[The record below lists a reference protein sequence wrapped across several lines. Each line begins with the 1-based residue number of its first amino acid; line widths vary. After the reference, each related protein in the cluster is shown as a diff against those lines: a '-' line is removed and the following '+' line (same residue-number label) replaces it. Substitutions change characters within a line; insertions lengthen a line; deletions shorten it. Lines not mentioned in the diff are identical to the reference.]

1 MQYRHVLLGSLAAA
15 CFATAPMAAGVPQ
28 NANDVKPLAVGSKA
42 PSFVV
47 RNPDGSDRRFEAS
60 AYKKPAVF
68 IFYRGG
74 WCPYCNGHLKAL
86 KAAEPELL
94 KMGYDL
100 YFLSADKPEILFSS
114 LKEPD
119 IKYTLLSDA
128 RMTAARAFGIAFRV
142 DDETYKKYQGYGI
155 DLEQASGEKHH
166 ELPVPAVFI
175 VDRGG
180 VVRFAHANADYS
192 KRLENAPLISAARR
206 ALNGSKKKSG

>member
-1 MQYRHVLLGSLAAA
+1 MKYRHVLLGSLAAA

-28 NANDVKPLAVGSKA
+28 KANDVKPLAVGSKA

-86 KAAEPELL
+86 KAAERELL

-128 RMTAARAFGIAFRV
+128 RMT
-142 DDETYKKYQGYGI
+142 YKKYQGYGI

-175 VDRGG
+175 VDRSG
-180 VVRFAHANADYS
+180 VVRFAHANADYT
-192 KRLENAPLISAARR
+192 KRLENAPLLAA
-206 ALNGSKKKSG
+206 AKAAQTKPKKTTG

>member
-1 MQYRHVLLGSLAAA
+1 MKFRPTLLASLAATSL
-15 CFATAPMAAGVPQ
+15 ATAALAAAVPQ
-28 NANDVKPLAVGSKA
+28 NANDVKPLAVGSQA

-47 RNPDGSDRRFEAS
+47 RNPDGSERRFDPKG
-60 AYKKPAVF
+60 YKKPAVF

-86 KAAEPELL
+86 KTAEPELL

-100 YFLSADKPEILFSS
+100 FFFSADKPEILFSS

-128 RMTAARAFGIAFRV
+128 RMSAARAFGVAFRV

-155 DLEQASGEKHH
+155 DLEQASGEQHH
-166 ELPVPAVFI
+166 ELPIPAVFI

-180 VVRFAHANADYS
+180 VVRFAHANADYT
-192 KRLENAPLISAARR
+192 KRLENAPLLAA
-206 ALNGSKKKSG
+206 AKAAQTKPKKTTG

>member
-1 MQYRHVLLGSLAAA
+1 MRHLPTLLAGLAAA
-15 CFATAPMAAGVPQ
+15 CLATAAFAAAVPQ
-28 NANDVKPLAVGSKA
+28 NANDIKAIAVGSQA

-47 RNPDGSDRRFEAS
+47 RNPDGSDRRFDPKG
-60 AYKKPAVF
+60 YKKPAVF

-100 YFLSADKPEILFSS
+100 FFFSADKPEILFSS

-128 RMTAARAFGIAFRV
+128 RMSAARAFGVAFRV

-175 VDRGG
+175 VDSRGI
-180 VVRFAHANADYS
+180 VRFAHAKPDYTQ
-192 KRLENAPLISAARR
+192 RLENAPLLAAAKATRGKR
-206 ALNGSKKKSG
+206 